1 MRIEYEGF
9 LDIID
14 TIPQG
19 NFLDSNYIQTLTKF
33 LNLSSNLEKI
43 LNYAHNFCD
52 EMEDQVLSA
61 ENLNSSNT
69 QNITNEREYFMNKK
83 LLISKFYSETVLKF
97 LLFDIKVIIKKIT
110 RNK

>member
-1 MRIEYEGF
+1 LRTEYEGF

-19 NFLDSNYIQTLTKF
+19 SFLDSNYIQTLTKF
-33 LNLSSNLEKI
+33 LNLSLNLEKI

-52 EMEDQVLSA
+52 ETEDQAHSA

-69 QNITNEREYFMNKK
+69 HNFFNRREFMMNKK
-83 LLISKFYSETVLKF
+83 LLIAKFYSETVLKF
-97 LLFDIKVIIKKIT
+97 LLFDIKEIIKKIT